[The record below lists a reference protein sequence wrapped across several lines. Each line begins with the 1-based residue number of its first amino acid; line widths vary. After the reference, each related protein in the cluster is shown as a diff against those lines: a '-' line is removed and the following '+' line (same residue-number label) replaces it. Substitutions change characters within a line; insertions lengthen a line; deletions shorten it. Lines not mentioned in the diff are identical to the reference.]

1 MDFPIAELLDEEKCL
16 TWLINYFHPQGL
28 QCPQCGAGRQEAR
41 HFRRLKRSG
50 LPVYRCKRCAET
62 YTVYTG
68 TVFAGKHLRPDQ
80 VILLLR
86 GFSRGE
92 PSARLAREIGVSRF
106 TVATLRRAIQHQPEE
121 GSSASPPSPL
131 S

>member
-16 TWLINYFHPQGL
+16 AWLIKYFHPQGL

-50 LPVYRCKRCAET
+50 LPVYRCKRCTET

-92 PSARLAREIGVSRF
+92 PSARLAREIGVSRL
-106 TVATLRRAIQHQPEE
+106 TVAALRRAIRHQ
-121 GSSASPPSPL
+121 
-131 S
+131 

>member
-1 MDFPIAELLDEEKCL
+1 MDFPSAEVLDEETCL
-16 TWLINYFHPQGL
+16 TWLIKYFHPQGL

-41 HFRRLKRSG
+41 HFRWLKRSG

-68 TVFAGKHLRPDQ
+68 TAFAGKHLRPVQ

-92 PSARLAREIGVSRF
+92 PTARLAREIGVSRL
-106 TVATLRRAIQHQPEE
+106 TVATLRRALQRQSEAPAGAPHF
-121 GSSASPPSPL
+121 
-131 S
+131 